1 MKERHIVRKIIAALI
16 IFGILVAAEYLVKS
30 YYYPIKTEKR
40 IDRDR
45 LAVYRRT
52 VGERYPGEGLLSGL
66 EISVPFSEIPKKSGQ
81 YDRQYPH

>member
-1 MKERHIVRKIIAALI
+1 MGKKLLLPEKNRK
-16 IFGILVAAEYLVKS
+16 G
-30 YYYPIKTEKR
+30 
-40 IDRDR
+40 IDRNR

-52 VGERYPGEGLLSGL
+52 AGGWYACRGGNADL